1 MLLGSLG
8 WSLLVRR
15 RCHIDKAFSSSV
27 GILSVRS
34 LFDVHA
40 RRWSTRG
47 PGVEVGPSK
56 LGPMTF
62 AATAFMSLEATQQ
75 KPDAL
80 AGPSA
85 LSIDA
90 VEQLRALGAT
100 ATLDLFPGLGHGID
114 GREGASASSTFDINP
129 G

>member
-1 MLLGSLG
+1 
-8 WSLLVRR
+8 
-15 RCHIDKAFSSSV
+15 
-27 GILSVRS
+27 
-34 LFDVHA
+34 
-40 RRWSTRG
+40 
-47 PGVEVGPSK
+47 
-56 LGPMTF
+56 
-62 AATAFMSLEATQQ
+62 MSLEATQQ